1 MVRRF
6 LILVFALALSNS
18 AWSAQRFL
26 RASYEGPLRDSL
38 KVASRALHVS
48 PSFSSFVLPTYDK
61 AFKELLNDSEV
72 RNSLFRGFVD
82 ETIQSSEILGLSN
95 RTLKDQDQVTMES
108 VGVFLNRYKSLIDDY
123 SDKNP
128 SVKHR
133 KSAALSANT
142 LVHELATKYYKPL
155 CTLFPLAEKES
166 YMDFTCCLE
175 DGSTIL
181 VEMQVRTEPYWNS
194 RALAYA
200 ARVYSSQLVRG
211 QSWGKLKKV
220 YAINILGGHE
230 PSKGKDV
237 RYSWETHAGRD
248 DDGKSSVLKRYQL
261 VNLHNPTDKIPDLE
275 IIQIFPQL
283 FLRDSTKLKDLGLK
297 DTQASLATEWLE
309 LFKDAQMK
317 NKTYVDQ
324 KVKDQGV
331 KKAYGILER
340 KELADNYQEW
350 VEKYGPR
357 HADEIVQ
364 EAAAA
369 KEEGKEEEKREI
381 AKSLL
386 RDKIDKDVVARNTG
400 LSIEQVM
407 ELSKNI
413 GSE

>member
-6 LILVFALALSNS
+6 FILVFALALSNS

-26 RASYEGPLRDSL
+26 RASSEGLL
-38 KVASRALHVS
+38 HNGFKVASRAIHLS
-48 PSFSSFVLPTYDK
+48 PRLSSFVLPTYDK

-82 ETIQSSEILGLSN
+82 ETIQSSEILGLSSSP
-95 RTLKDQDQVTMES
+95 LKDQNQVTMES
-108 VGVFLNRYKSLIDDY
+108 IGSFLNRYQSFIDDY
-123 SDKNP
+123 LDKNL
-128 SVKHR
+128 SVKHK
-133 KSAALSANT
+133 KSAVLSTNT
-142 LVHELATKYYKPL
+142 LVHELATKYYGPL
-155 CTLFPLAEKES
+155 CRLFPKAEKEGFR
-166 YMDFTCCLE
+166 DFTCRLE

-200 ARVYSSQLVRG
+200 ARVYGSQIVRG
-211 QSWGKLKKV
+211 QSWGNLKKV
-220 YAINILGGHE
+220 YAVNILGGYDL
-230 PSKGKDV
+230 SKEKNT
-237 RYSWETHAGRD
+237 RYSWEAHAGLD
-248 DDGKSSVLKRYQL
+248 SDQKPSVLKRYQL

-283 FLRDSTKLKDLGLK
+283 FLPNSTKLKDLGLK
-297 DTQASLATEWLE
+297 DTQALLATEWLE

-324 KVKDQGV
+324 KVSDPGV

-369 KEEGKEEEKREI
+369 REEEKMEI
-381 AKSLL
+381 AKRLL
-386 RDKIDKDVVARNTG
+386 RDKIDKHVVARNTE
-400 LSIEQVM
+400 LSIKQVE
-407 ELSKNI
+407 ELLKNI